1 MNKLK
6 ALRLL
11 EKKRKL
17 EFYDVMSDLN
27 LLYTEASKLS
37 ETIQRIEQLI
47 QEEEQKEN
55 KKDLSVRY
63 LRNSRN
69 IKHKLYEK
77 LSLSKNRSKFIED
90 QIENQNDNLS
100 SIKLKLN
107 KLENSKKNEEM
118 KETQLKENYLEV
130 VENRRNFKEKL

>member
-63 LRNSRN
+63 LRNSKN

-90 QIENQNDNLS
+90 QIENQNDNLA

>member
-90 QIENQNDNLS
+90 QIENQNDNLA

>member
-37 ETIQRIEQLI
+37 ETIQKIEQLI

-55 KKDLSVRY
+55 KKNLSVRY

-90 QIENQNDNLS
+90 QIENQNGNLA